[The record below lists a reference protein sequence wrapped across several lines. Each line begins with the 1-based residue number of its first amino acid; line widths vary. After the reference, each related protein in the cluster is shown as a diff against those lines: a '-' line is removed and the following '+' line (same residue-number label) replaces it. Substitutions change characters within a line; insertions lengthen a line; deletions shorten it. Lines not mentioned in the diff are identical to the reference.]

1 MRMIPA
7 FSFLQGVNE
16 YAIHTILLRKD
27 QLEDIDEG
35 LDYMLKEVEACLK
48 DGEMPSDIK
57 GAYLQ
62 FANAAILERQV
73 ESSGA
78 PIQYFWRAYVSHRI
92 YT

>member
-1 MRMIPA
+1 
-7 FSFLQGVNE
+7 
-16 YAIHTILLRKD
+16 
-27 QLEDIDEG
+27 
-35 LDYMLKEVEACLK
+35 MLKEVEACLK

-78 PIQYFWRAYVSHRI
+78 PIQYFWRAYVSHRL